1 MQNSLELSK
10 KDIILKLV
18 AMAIFENS
26 SKLPQEKKL

>member
-1 MQNSLELSK
+1 MSNLLVEKNDMILE
-10 KDIILKLV
+10 LV